1 MRRRKWFIIVAVVL
15 VVGVAY
21 AAFLFF
27 GHQGADS
34 LTVSEVSLQ
43 AESLHD
49 QQVRVEGRVVPGS
62 VEWDDKT
69 QVIRFVLTD
78 DRETLSIIYQGIV
91 PDNFKPGNELEVQGS
106 YRSDGTFEARSFG
119 KPSSFCSF
127 CH

>member
-1 MRRRKWFIIVAVVL
+1 MTVA
-15 VVGVAY
+15 GIGY
-21 AAFLFF
+21 TSFLLIN
-27 GHQGADS
+27 HKGAGT
-34 LTVSEVSLQ
+34 LTVSKLRSQV
-43 AESLHD
+43 ESLHD
-49 QQVRVEGRVVPGS
+49 QRLRVEGRVVPGS

-69 QVIRFVLTD
+69 QVMRFVLTD
-78 DRETLSIIYQGIV
+78 DRETLGIIYQGIV

>member
-1 MRRRKWFIIVAVVL
+1 MRRKWFIIVAVVL

-78 DRETLSIIYQGIV
+78 DRETLGIIYQGIV

-106 YRSDGTFEARSFG
+106 YRSDGTFEARSFDR
-119 KPSSFCSF
+119 PSSVCSF
-127 CH
+127 CYS

>member
-1 MRRRKWFIIVAVVL
+1 ML

-78 DRETLSIIYQGIV
+78 DRESLAIVYEGIV
-91 PDNFKPGNELEVQGS
+91 PDSFKPGNELEVQGS

-119 KPSSFCSF
+119 RPSSVCSF
-127 CH
+127 CHS